1 MKLNNIKWK
10 GSTAL
15 LLFSIAAALSCKKE
29 IIENYLINDS
39 AIAFVCNEN
48 NALNT
53 KAESETNKQVF
64 LLSSSDSLYLTLQE
78 ETMST
83 GITTTTKAAPTT
95 SLNSTVGLF
104 AYNHSSANIDA
115 AATQQADNHSIN
127 PMGGVLEEFS
137 TSNVV
142 HIRIYHILC
151 VLSLLFF
158 LQ

>member
-53 KAESETNKQVF
+53 KAEFETNKQVF

-83 GITTTTKAAPTT
+83 SQARTDLGMDNGMSKAAPTT

-104 AYNHSSANIDA
+104 AYNHSSDNMDA

-127 PMGGVLEEFS
+127 PMGGGTGRVLK
-137 TSNVV
+137 
-142 HIRIYHILC
+142 L
-151 VLSLLFF
+151 
-158 LQ
+158 

>member
-15 LLFSIAAALSCKKE
+15 LLFSIAATLSCKKE

-39 AIAFVCNEN
+39 AIAFLCNEN
-48 NALNT
+48 NDLNT
-53 KAESETNKQVF
+53 KAEFETNKQVF
-64 LLSSSDSLYLTLQE
+64 LLSSSDSLYLISEE

-95 SLNSTVGLF
+95 KLNSTVGLF

-115 AATQQADNHSIN
+115 AATQLADNHSIN
-127 PMGGVLEEFS
+127 PMGGGTGRVL
-137 TSNVV
+137 N
-142 HIRIYHILC
+142 L
-151 VLSLLFF
+151 
-158 LQ
+158 